1 MSANEV
7 SYTPHADSR
16 RISKTERTRVD
27 TQDANEIT
35 LILPRLLI
43 IVLCTRNG
51 ESFEI
56 RAFLLKNAIS
66 ESHYSGSNINKHQV
80 PNESKNWLGV

>member
-16 RISKTERTRVD
+16 RISKTERMRVD
-27 TQDANEIT
+27 TQDANEIA

-43 IVLCTRNG
+43 IVLCTKNG
-51 ESFEI
+51 ESFEM
-56 RAFLLKNAIS
+56 REFLLKNTIS
-66 ESHYSGSNINKHQV
+66 EVQY
-80 PNESKNWLGV
+80 